1 MLNIDLGRIG
11 GEERAVRVLVVDD
24 SAVVR
29 NILSRELDMK
39 GKIEVVGT
47 AMDPYVAREKIVK
60 LKPDVVTLDIE
71 MPRMDGLTFLRKL
84 MKYYP
89 LPVIVVSSLAPEGGD
104 MAMEALDIG
113 AVDVLCKPGA
123 AYTVGD
129 MAVQLREKVLAAS
142 KADMSKIAKDKVN
155 ISSVAPVKHS
165 LTRTTDKIVAIGA
178 STGGTEA
185 IKEVLLGY
193 PSNAP
198 GTLIVQHMPE
208 SFTRSFAERLN
219 SLCEAEVR
227 EAVDGDTVRPGLVL
241 IAPGNKH
248 MVLRRSGA
256 RYYVNVKHGPFVYH
270 QRPSVEVMFNS
281 VAKYA
286 GNNAVGVIMTGMGKD
301 GALGLKAMKEAGA
314 PTIGQD
320 EQSCVVYG
328 MPQEAAKQG
337 AVQYVVPLSK
347 IAGKIISLV

>member
-1 MLNIDLGRIG
+1 MYDADLKSIG
-11 GEERAVRVLVVDD
+11 AEKRPVRVLVVDD

-47 AMDPYVAREKIVK
+47 AMDPYVAREKIVR
-60 LKPDVVTLDIE
+60 LQPDVVTLDIE

-84 MKYYP
+84 MKYFP
-89 LPVIVVSSLAPEGGD
+89 LPVIVVSSLAPVGGE
-104 MAMEALDIG
+104 MAMEALEIG

-123 AYTVGD
+123 AYSVGD
-129 MAVQLREKVLAAS
+129 MTVQLREKILAAAQVDAKS
-142 KADMSKIAKDKVN
+142 IAREKTVVLQN
-155 ISSVAPVKHS
+155 APIKHS
-165 LTRTTDKIVAIGA
+165 LTRTTDKIVGIGA

-193 PSNAP
+193 PANAP

-208 SFTRSFAERLN
+208 TFTKSFAERLN
-219 SLCEAEVR
+219 QTCEAEVR

-256 RYYVNVKHGPFVYH
+256 RYYVKVKHGPFVFH
-270 QRPSVEVMFNS
+270 QRPSVEVLFNS
-281 VAKYA
+281 IARYA
-286 GNNAVGVIMTGMGKD
+286 GANAVGVILTGMGKD

-314 PTIGQD
+314 ETIGQD
-320 EQSCVVYG
+320 ERSCVVYG

-337 AVQYVVPLSK
+337 AVNYVLPLGK

>member
-1 MLNIDLGRIG
+1 MLNLELNRAKS
-11 GEERAVRVLVVDD
+11 EERPVKVLVVDD

-89 LPVIVVSSLAPEGGD
+89 LPVIVVSSLAPEGGE
-104 MAMEALDIG
+104 MAMEAIEIG

-129 MAVQLREKVLAAS
+129 MALQLREKVMAAP
-142 KADMSKIAKDKVN
+142 KVDMTKIAREKV
-155 ISSVAPVKHS
+155 SVQTAPPVKHS

-185 IKEVLLGY
+185 IKEVLLSY

-208 SFTRSFAERLN
+208 NFTRSFAERLN
-219 SLCEAEVR
+219 SICSVEVR

-256 RYYVNVKHGPFVYH
+256 RYFVKIKHGPFVYH

-286 GNNAVGVIMTGMGKD
+286 GKNAVGVIMTGMGKD

-328 MPQEAAKQG
+328 MPHEAAKQG
-337 AVQYVVPLSK
+337 AVQYVCSLDK